1 LEFYEFCFG
10 HLYYVCKIK
19 INRWRE
25 IEIELDFMIGNKY
38 QIESILSKGC
48 YGFVYKGFNVK
59 NRENVAIK
67 IEINSKSLQH
77 ETKILNY
84 LYTNK
89 VRKIPAIYWYGN
101 YNEHPCLVMT
111 YYELNLLDY
120 IKNLH
125 TESTFSLEKV
135 NQMMYKMVNLI
146 MEIHNHYVV
155 HRDLKP
161 ANFMIKHDEL
171 YLIDFGFASFYIH
184 SDNTHIQNEKT
195 EHIIGSPKY
204 ISINIF
210 RGNVYSRR
218 DDLISLIHIYFTML
232 LNDSP
237 WENDVNKVYMLEY
250 GGKSEYEET
259 NIHHPKNRIRL
270 KNRDYDIM
278 MNYVGK
284 NETSLNYL
292 KYVYGLAFDEKPRYS
307 YLSNLFVE

>member
-1 LEFYEFCFG
+1 
-10 HLYYVCKIK
+10 
-19 INRWRE
+19 
-25 IEIELDFMIGNKY
+25 MIGNKY
-38 QIESILSKGC
+38 QIESIISKGC
-48 YGFVYKGFNVK
+48 YGFVYNGVNVK
-59 NRENVAIK
+59 TRENVAIK
-67 IEINSKSLQH
+67 IEINSKSLHH

-111 YYELNLLDY
+111 YYEMNLLDY
-120 IKNLH
+120 IKIIH
-125 TESTFSLEKV
+125 KDSVFSLQKV
-135 NQMMYKMVNLI
+135 NQMVSKMVNLI
-146 MEIHNHYVV
+146 MEIHNHYVL

-171 YLIDFGFASFYIH
+171 YLIDFGFASFYID
-184 SDNTHIQNEKT
+184 SNNTHIQNETK

-218 DDLISLIHIYFTML
+218 DDLISLLHIYFIMI

-237 WENDVNKVYMLEY
+237 WENNVNKLYMLEY
-250 GGKSEYEET
+250 GGKSEHEET
-259 NIHHPKNRIRL
+259 HIHHPKNRIRL
-270 KNRDYDIM
+270 KNRDYDFM

-284 NETSLNYL
+284 SEIILNYL
-292 KYVYGLAFDEKPRYS
+292 KYVYGLEFDEKPRYS